1 MPINQGV
8 KHDSLNLPLQ
18 YMFGLLVVLANVCRS
33 KASSIV
39 GGNPLSTQ
47 WEVERVNRGEES

>member
-8 KHDSLNLPLQ
+8 KRDSPNLPLQ
-18 YMFGLLVVLANVCRS
+18 YTFGLLVVLTSVCGS
-33 KASSIV
+33 KASCIV

>member
-8 KHDSLNLPLQ
+8 KHDSLNLPPQ
-18 YMFGLLVVLANVCRS
+18 YTFGLLVVLTSVCRS
-33 KASSIV
+33 KASRIV

>member
-18 YMFGLLVVLANVCRS
+18 YRLDLLVVLASVYIQ
-33 KASSIV
+33 ASSRV